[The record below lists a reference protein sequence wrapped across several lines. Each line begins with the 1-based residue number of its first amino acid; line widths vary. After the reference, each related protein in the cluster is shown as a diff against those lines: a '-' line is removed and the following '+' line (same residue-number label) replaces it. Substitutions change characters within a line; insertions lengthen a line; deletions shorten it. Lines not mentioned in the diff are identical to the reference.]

1 MKWIFPSIKTD
12 GKSREYVAIGFIA
25 KHYTTKTADTATRC
39 KKHSGTCRPDKQTK
53 RKQGRQ
59 DQCIGSSMI
68 SRTRD
73 MSASVKPQDFT

>member
-12 GKSREYVAIGFIA
+12 GKSCEYVAIGFIA
-25 KHYTTKTADTATRC
+25 MHYTIKAADTATRC
-39 KKHSGTCRPDKQTK
+39 KDSGTCRPVKQTK